1 MKTILP
7 TTQYS
12 NENSH
17 ECARVKEF
25 LVHQAM
31 LFLKRGHVFH
41 LKMSIILYENIIVT
55 KESTIIAMQNSS
67 VVQL

>member
-12 NENSH
+12 KENSH

-25 LVHQAM
+25 LVL
-31 LFLKRGHVFH
+31 LFLKRDHVFH
-41 LKMSIILYENIIVT
+41 LKISIILYENNIIVT
-55 KESTIIAMQNSS
+55 MESTIIAMQILNKER
-67 VVQL
+67 